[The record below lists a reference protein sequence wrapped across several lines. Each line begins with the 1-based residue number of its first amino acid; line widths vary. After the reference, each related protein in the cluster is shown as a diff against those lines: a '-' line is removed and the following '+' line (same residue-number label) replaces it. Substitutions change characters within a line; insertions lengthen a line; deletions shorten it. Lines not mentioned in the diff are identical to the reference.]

1 MIQDIHQNILK
12 YLFPTNNMVKIDKKK
27 CIGCGACVSAC
38 PEVFS
43 MGEDGKAKVKSQK
56 KASCVKKAIKSCPSH
71 AISG

>member
-1 MIQDIHQNILK
+1 
-12 YLFPTNNMVKIDKKK
+12 MVKIDKKK
-27 CIGCGACVSAC
+27 CIGCGACASVC

-56 KASCVKKAIKSCPSH
+56 KASCIKKAIKSCPSH